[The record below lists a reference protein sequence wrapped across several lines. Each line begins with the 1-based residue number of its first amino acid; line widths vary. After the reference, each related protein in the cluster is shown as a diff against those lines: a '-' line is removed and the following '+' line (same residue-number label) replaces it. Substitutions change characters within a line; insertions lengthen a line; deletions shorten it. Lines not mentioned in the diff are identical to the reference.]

1 LTNLPKTTIIF
12 CEKILRKISEI
23 NKTKL
28 EQGDYA
34 YFDSSMGHDSISTE
48 VKDAVIFWVSTQ
60 N

>member
-1 LTNLPKTTIIF
+1 LPNLPKAIIIF

-28 EQGDYA
+28 EQSDCA
-34 YFDSSMGHDSISTE
+34 YFDSSMGHASTNTE
-48 VKDAVIFWVSTQ
+48 EKDAVMFWASTQ